1 MSPDSIR
8 DAVASGE
15 YAKAARFFDEYARAL
30 PTNQAALDE
39 LEQLARWTR
48 LTVLCARAH
57 GQARVQALRDELK
70 VIDAYGR

>member
-1 MSPDSIR
+1 MSADSIR

-15 YAKAARFFDEYARAL
+15 YAKAARLFDEYARAL

-39 LEQLARWTR
+39 LQQLLASTR
-48 LTVLCARAH
+48 LSVLCARAH
-57 GQARVQALRDELK
+57 GQARIQALRDELI

>member
-1 MSPDSIR
+1 VSPDAIR

-15 YAKAARFFDEYARAL
+15 YAKAARLFDEYARAL
-30 PTNQAALDE
+30 PTNRAALDE
-39 LEQLARWTR
+39 LQQLLGWTR

-57 GQARVQALRDELK
+57 GYARVQALRDELN